1 MKNVYEVKCQIN
13 QQSNPGGPVIQHACW
28 KISALQSLVHRK
40 FDRSYGNQ
48 WRRWLE
54 MVCD

>member
-28 KISALQSLVHRK
+28 KISALQSLIYRK
-40 FDRSYGNQ
+40 FDKSYGHK
-48 WRRWLE
+48 WRTWLE
-54 MVCD
+54 MV